1 MTATAGKLYSVVC
14 WLFYFASAIKTLHM
28 GGLLFGWSLL
38 SYDGD
43 LSVSLTVAV
52 LSPLFWGGTIYRAR
66 TAIRKWLSAARRF
79 LTV

>member
-1 MTATAGKLYSVVC
+1 MTATASKLYSLVC
-14 WLFYFASAIKTLHM
+14 WVFYLAASIKTLHM

-43 LSVSLTVAV
+43 LWVSLAVAV
-52 LSPLFWGGTIYRAR
+52 LSPLFWGVTIYRAR
-66 TAIRKWLSAARRF
+66 TPIRKWLSTARRF